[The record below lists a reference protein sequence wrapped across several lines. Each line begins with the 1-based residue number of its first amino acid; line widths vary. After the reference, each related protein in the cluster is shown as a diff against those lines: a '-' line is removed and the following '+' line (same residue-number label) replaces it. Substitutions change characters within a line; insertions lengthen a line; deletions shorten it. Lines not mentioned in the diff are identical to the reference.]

1 MLYMLANY
9 SAYSLNFLSGLIL
22 ARTLG
27 VDQRGTLAFI
37 TTFYLI
43 TLLLV
48 PLNSRNGS
56 SFASIKNSNGPSTAT
71 HFPFRKMFFRVF
83 IVSITCTAIFDL
95 MLMHRIEAIY
105 LMFFSI
111 SNLACG
117 LTFYIYFVE
126 GIYRVKNN
134 ILDLAVLRFLGL
146 AVPSIYVFLL
156 FAIGKVEVKLVLLS
170 QFLAVISC
178 TIFLKSRGTLKISFG
193 YEEYSRQVRK
203 TFLGYALEYLAN
215 IVILLS
221 ITFTSNTKTIGY
233 FAIAMSFALIS
244 ETFYPVVESRMLN
257 KIKNLIANGDSP
269 NLNPLVTAI
278 KEMVLSQLIFI
289 PLAFA
294 IPAIYG
300 NMYGQSVY
308 FAVVLIFTKCIYS
321 IVKLCNNYAVISDR
335 FNVPILLNAVYVS
348 VYMLLFYVSQTL
360 ELENSWQI
368 SSILTSLLVASIGFM
383 LIRRLKPRN
392 IIKSISEGNLGSEIV

>member
-1 MLYMLANY
+1 VYMLANY
-9 SAYSLNFLSGLIL
+9 SAYSLNFISGLIL

-56 SFASIKNSNGPSTAT
+56 SFASIKNSNRTSITT
-71 HFPFRKMFFRVF
+71 NFPFKKMFFRVF
-83 IVSITCTAIFDL
+83 IVVTTCTAIFDL
-95 MLMHRIEAIY
+95 MLLNRVEAVY
-105 LMFFSI
+105 LIFFSI

-126 GIYRVKNN
+126 GIYRVKDN

-178 TIFLKSRGTLKISFG
+178 TIFLKSRIPLKISFS
-193 YEEYSRQVRK
+193 YDEYSEQVKK

-215 IVILLS
+215 IVILIS
-221 ITFTSNTKTIGY
+221 ITFTSSTKTIGY

-244 ETFYPVVESRMLN
+244 EAFYPVVESRMLN
-257 KIKNLIANGDSP
+257 KIKILIANGDSP
-269 NLNPLVTAI
+269 NLNLLVTAI

-300 NMYGQSVY
+300 NEYGQSVY
-308 FAVVLIFTKCIYS
+308 FAVVLIFAKCIYS
-321 IVKLCNNYAVISDR
+321 IVKLCNNYAVISDK
-335 FNVPILLNAVYVS
+335 FNVPILLNAIYLS
-348 VYMLLFYVSQTL
+348 VYIMSFYVLQTL
-360 ELENSWQI
+360 ELQNSWQI
-368 SSILTSLLVASIGFM
+368 SSILTSVFVASIGFILM
-383 LIRRLKPRN
+383 RRLKPRH
-392 IIKSISEGNLGSEIV
+392 IIHSISEGNLGNEIV

>member
-1 MLYMLANY
+1 MLANY

-37 TTFYLI
+37 STFYLI
-43 TLLLV
+43 TLLVV

-56 SFASIKNSNGPSTAT
+56 SFASIKNSNRTSITT
-71 HFPFRKMFFRVF
+71 HFPFKKMFFRVF
-83 IVSITCTAIFDL
+83 IVVATCTAIFDL
-95 MLMHRIEAIY
+95 ILLKKIEPGY
-105 LMFFSI
+105 LIFFSV

-126 GIYRVKNN
+126 GIYRVKEN

-146 AVPSIYVFLL
+146 AVPSIYIFLL
-156 FAIGKVEVKLVLLS
+156 FALGKVEIKLVLLS

-178 TIFLKSRGTLKISFG
+178 TIFLKSRGPLKISFR
-193 YEEYSRQVRK
+193 YDEYSEQVKK

-215 IVILLS
+215 IVILIS
-221 ITFTSNTKTIGY
+221 ITFTSSTKTIGY
-233 FAIAMSFALIS
+233 FAIAMSFAMIS

-257 KIKNLIANGDSP
+257 MIKTLIASGDSP

-278 KEMVLSQLIFI
+278 KEIVLSQLIFI

-300 NMYGQSVY
+300 KEYGQSVY
-308 FAVVLIFTKCIYS
+308 FAIVLIFAKCIYS

-335 FNVPILLNAVYVS
+335 FNVPIILNSIYLLVYIVS
-348 VYMLLFYVSQTL
+348 FYILQTL
-360 ELENSWQI
+360 DLQISWQI
-368 SSILTSLLVASIGFM
+368 SSILASLFVASIGFM
-383 LIRRLKPRN
+383 LIRRKKPKYMIR
-392 IIKSISEGNLGSEIV
+392 STAERNLGSEIV